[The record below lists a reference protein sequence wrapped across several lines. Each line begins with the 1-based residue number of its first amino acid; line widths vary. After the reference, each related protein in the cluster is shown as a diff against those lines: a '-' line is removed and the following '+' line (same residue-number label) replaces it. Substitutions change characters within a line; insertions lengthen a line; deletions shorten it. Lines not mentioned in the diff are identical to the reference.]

1 MGEGGLLGITNS
13 KRVKNIV
20 IFAIILIACT
30 SSCGS
35 IPKLIVLHDPL
46 TADEHITLGLSYEQK
61 GEYDFAVQ
69 EYKKAIK
76 MTDADFRP
84 FFYAGNVY
92 YKIKDYKLSETY
104 YNKALKIAPDSG
116 DIHNNLAWVY
126 IDTGKY
132 EDAGKEANKAL
143 RIKKSP
149 YYLNT
154 LAHVYYRMGRYRDA
168 KDVLEEAMTLTAPA
182 DKMLRDD
189 EIKLLEEINMKIP
202 LNPPFS
208 KGESDSPL

>member
-76 MTDADFRP
+76 ITDADFRP

-92 YKIKDYKLSETY
+92 YKIKDYKLSEKY
-104 YNKALKIAPDSG
+104 YNKALKIAPANG

-132 EDAGKEANKAL
+132 EDAGKEADKAL
-143 RIKKSP
+143 RLKKSP
-149 YYLNT
+149 YYLDT
-154 LAHVYYRMGRYRDA
+154 LAHIYYHMGKY
-168 KDVLEEAMTLTAPA
+168 KEAMDALTEAIAMTPED
-182 DKMLRDD
+182 DKELRENENKMKGMLD
-189 EIKLLEEINMKIP
+189 EIINSRDKS
-202 LNPPFS
+202 F
-208 KGESDSPL
+208 KSDP